1 MHGKSKIDICYLSFI
16 TKDIF
21 ILKLLICETLFIKCS
36 KRLLVWMVNVVRDFK
51 LKKCSPVFYEGPCVT
66 AFTYRCKVFQ
76 GTAFWSPFR
85 ARTARKLSSSETSL
99 CREEAGRLVREE
111 KKKCA
116 GEDMAGRENKSGLFT
131 SSHCSRRFLFFSH
144 CYFLLEYQ
152 AGALRRR
159 EVLKTESQ
167 YKQNAFLV
175 NHFRIEWKIKLLSV
189 QS

>member
-1 MHGKSKIDICYLSFI
+1 MHGKSKIDIWYLSFI

-51 LKKCSPVFYEGPCVT
+51 LKNCSLVFYEGPCVT

-111 KKKCA
+111 KKMCR
-116 GEDMAGRENKSGLFT
+116 GRYDGKREQERSFHLFPLFPAL
-131 SSHCSRRFLFFSH
+131 SIFWSFLFFIGIPS
-144 CYFLLEYQ
+144 ESS
-152 AGALRRR
+152 AEERGA
-159 EVLKTESQ
+159 
-167 YKQNAFLV
+167 
-175 NHFRIEWKIKLLSV
+175 
-189 QS
+189 

>member
-1 MHGKSKIDICYLSFI
+1 MHGKSKINIWYLSFI

-51 LKKCSPVFYEGPCVT
+51 LKNCSPVFYEGPCVT

-85 ARTARKLSSSETSL
+85 ARTARKLSSSETLL

-111 KKKCA
+111 KK
-116 GEDMAGRENKSGLFT
+116 NV
-131 SSHCSRRFLFFSH
+131 SSHCSRRFLFFGH

-152 AGALRRR
+152 ARALRRR
-159 EVLKTESQ
+159 EVLKTENQ

-175 NHFRIEWKIKLLSV
+175 NHFRIEWKMKLLSV
-189 QS
+189 KS

>member
-1 MHGKSKIDICYLSFI
+1 MHGKSKINIWYLSFI

-51 LKKCSPVFYEGPCVT
+51 LKNCSPVFYEGPCVT

-111 KKKCA
+111 KKNVRGKIW
-116 GEDMAGRENKSGLFT
+116 REKRT
-131 SSHCSRRFLFFSH
+131 RAVFSPLPIVPGAF
-144 CYFLLEYQ
+144 YFLVIAIFYWNTK
-152 AGALRRR
+152 R
-159 EVLKTESQ
+159 ELCGGERCLKQRTSIN
-167 YKQNAFLV
+167 KM
-175 NHFRIEWKIKLLSV
+175 HF
-189 QS
+189 